1 MQRVAIRVR
10 VRGLQI
16 RSALIRNQTPCRL
29 GVGRV
34 GSTPIE
40 SLRRRQESAEIVR
53 LRGEEER
60 QHHSVCE
67 ILIQELEY
75 VILAAAGI
83 VEDGDVDAGSHR
95 GRAGGDGR
103 VVGRWDRGGGAGI

>member
-1 MQRVAIRVR
+1 MQRIAIRVR

-16 RSALIRNQTPCRL
+16 RPALIRNHAPCRL

-40 SLRRRQESAEIVR
+40 PLLRRQISAEVVR
-53 LRGEEER
+53 LRGEEKR

-67 ILIQELEY
+67 ILVQELEY
-75 VILAAAGI
+75 VVLAAAGI

-95 GRAGGDGR
+95 GCAGGDGR
-103 VVGRWDRGGGAGI
+103 VVGRWDRGGGAGK